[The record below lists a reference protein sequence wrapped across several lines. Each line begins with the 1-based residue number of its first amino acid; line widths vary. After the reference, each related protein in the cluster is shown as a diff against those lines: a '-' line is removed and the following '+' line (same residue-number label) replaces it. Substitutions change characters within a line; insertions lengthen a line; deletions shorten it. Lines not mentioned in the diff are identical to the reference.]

1 MPETTETPRASRRL
15 AAILAAD
22 IAGYS
27 ALMGAD
33 EEATVRD
40 LKSHQAVILPMIG
53 QHGGRI
59 IDTAGDGILAEFASV
74 VNAVE
79 CAEAIQRMMAER
91 NASVEAARRMLYR
104 IGINLGDV
112 IHDDARVYGDG
123 VNVAARLEGIA
134 QPGGICISS
143 AAYDQ
148 VHKKLS
154 LDVTDLGLQSL
165 KNISEPVR
173 IYRVATKQ
181 SVGTAA
187 QTKGTLALPE
197 KPSIAVLP
205 FTNMSGDPE
214 QEYFADG
221 VVEEIITALSHTRW
235 LFVIAR
241 NSTFT
246 YKGRA
251 VDVKQVGRELGV
263 RYVVEGSVRRAAS
276 RVRITAQL
284 VDASTGAHLW
294 ANRFEGTLE
303 DIFDLQDQVTGSVVG
318 SIAPQLERAE
328 IERATR
334 KPTCNLDAYD
344 YYLHGLAS
352 FHQDTK
358 ESNDDALRLFGKAIE
373 LDPDFAAAH
382 GMAALCYVGRNWKH
396 WMLDPEKEVAEA
408 ARLVN
413 RAAELGRSDAV
424 ALSAAAMALGLVV
437 RDLDRAAVL
446 LDRSLLLNPNL
457 AASWVRSAWVR
468 LFLGQ
473 FDLAIEHASRAMRL
487 SPLDPLLVGMQ
498 TAIAFAHFCAGRYD
512 QSAVWAERAM
522 KEQPTFVAAIR
533 VLAASSASLDR
544 LDEATRAVARLREI
558 NAPMQISWSRGLPF
572 REPKYFA
579 KYAEALRKAG
589 FPD

>member
-1 MPETTETPRASRRL
+1 MRFLFEDYVLDVLRRELHRGADLVPLEPQVFDLLAYLICNRERVVTKDDLLTTIWHGRVVSE
-15 AAILAAD
+15 
-22 IAGYS
+22 S
-27 ALMGAD
+27 ALTSRLNSARGAIGD
-33 EEATVRD
+33 SGQQQRFIKTLPRKGFRFVGAVRQEPTEA
-40 LKSHQAVILPMIG
+40 KEP
-53 QHGGRI
+53 
-59 IDTAGDGILAEFASV
+59 
-74 VNAVE
+74 
-79 CAEAIQRMMAER
+79 
-91 NASVEAARRMLYR
+91 
-104 IGINLGDV
+104 
-112 IHDDARVYGDG
+112 
-123 VNVAARLEGIA
+123 A
-134 QPGGICISS
+134 QP
-143 AAYDQ
+143 
-148 VHKKLS
+148 
-154 LDVTDLGLQSL
+154 
-165 KNISEPVR
+165 
-173 IYRVATKQ
+173 
-181 SVGTAA
+181 
-187 QTKGTLALPE
+187 LPLPDR
-197 KPSIAVLP
+197 PSIAVLP

-221 VVEEIITALSHTRW
+221 VVEEIITALSHTSW

-241 NSTFT
+241 NSAFT

-263 RYVVEGSVRRAAS
+263 RYVVEGSVRRSAS

-284 VDASTGAHLW
+284 VDSATGANLW
-294 ANRFEGTLE
+294 ANRFEGALE
-303 DIFDLQDQVTGSVVG
+303 NIFELQDQVTSSLVG
-318 SIAPQLERAE
+318 SIAPKLERAE

-334 KPTCNLDAYD
+334 KPTGHLDAYD

-358 ESNDDALRLFGKAIE
+358 QSSDDALRFFGKAIE

-382 GMAALCYVGRNWKH
+382 GMAALCYVGRNWKQ
-396 WMLDPEKEVAEA
+396 WMLDPQKELAEA
-408 ARLVN
+408 ARLAN
-413 RAAELGRSDAV
+413 RAAEVGRTDSV

-437 RDLDRAAVL
+437 QDLDRAAVL

-512 QSAVWAERAM
+512 QSAVWADRAV
-522 KEQPTFVAAIR
+522 KEQPTFAPAIR

-544 LDEATRAVARLREI
+544 VDEARRALARLREI
-558 NAPMQISWSRGLPF
+558 EAPLQVSERGLPF
-572 REPKYFA
+572 REQKHFS

-589 FPD
+589 CPG